1 MRNEK
6 LKMKNLIQCQIM
18 TWLYLSLGSALS
30 FTSLT
35 LLSRVVSVK
44 SKNPR
49 ALSVVFNLIAILMA
63 IIIFFTTGAN
73 KNFSLP
79 TKFEPYL
86 YLFIACLFYGLYER
100 IRFYVAK
107 ILDASLVSIINNVSL
122 VVAFVVAA
130 FLYSEIMTINKI
142 GGFLLILTALFLVSF
157 NKISKIN
164 LRGIFIAILANVFLG
179 IGWALDKKGVIFFNP
194 ETYNVL
200 VWFLPIFIL
209 YFPYVKFSD
218 IKKEIKISS
227 WKIALLS
234 FLNVF
239 GYFIQLKAQDLA
251 DATKVISVVQT
262 STLLTVIFG
271 IFILKEREHIVKKIL
286 AGVIAVI
293 GVFLL
298 R

>member
-1 MRNEK
+1 
-6 LKMKNLIQCQIM
+6 M

-49 ALSVVFNLIAILMA
+49 ALSIVFNLTAFLIALM
-63 IIIFFTTGAN
+63 IFFITGAN

-86 YLFIACLFYGLYER
+86 YLSIACLFYGLYER
-100 IRFYVAK
+100 IRFYVAQV
-107 ILDASLVSIINNVSL
+107 LEASLVSIINNVSL
-122 VVAFVVAA
+122 VVAFFVAA
-130 FLYSEIMTINKI
+130 FIYSEIMTINKI
-142 GGFLLILTALFLVSF
+142 GGFLLILTALFLVSV
-157 NKISKIN
+157 NKVSKIN
-164 LRGIFIAILANVFLG
+164 RQGILLAILANVFLG
-179 IGWALDKKGVIFFNP
+179 IGWALDKKGVIFFSP

-200 VWFLPIFIL
+200 AWFFPLFVL
-209 YFPYVKFSD
+209 YFPYLKFSD

-227 WKIALLS
+227 WKIVLLS

-239 GYFIQLKAQDLA
+239 GYFIQLKAQELA
-251 DATKVISVVQT
+251 DATRVISIVQT
-262 STLLTVIFG
+262 STLFTVIFG
-271 IFILKEREHIVKKIL
+271 VLLLKEKSHLLKKIL

>member
-1 MRNEK
+1 
-6 LKMKNLIQCQIM
+6 M

-30 FTSLT
+30 FASLT

-49 ALSVVFNLIAILMA
+49 ALSIVFNLIAFLMA
-63 IIIFFTTGAN
+63 LMIFFITGAN

-86 YLFIACLFYGLYER
+86 YLSIACLFYGLYER
-100 IRFYVAK
+100 IRFYVAQV
-107 ILDASLVSIINNVSL
+107 LEASLVSIINNISL
-122 VVAFVVAA
+122 AVAFFTAA
-130 FLYSEIMTINKI
+130 FIYSEVMTINKI
-142 GGFLLILTALFLVSF
+142 GGFLLILTALFLVSV
-157 NKISKIN
+157 NKVSKIN
-164 LRGIFIAILANVFLG
+164 RRGILLAILANVFLG
-179 IGWALDKKGVIFFNP
+179 IGWALDKKGVIFFSP

-200 VWFLPIFIL
+200 VWFFPLFVL
-209 YFPYVKFSD
+209 YFPYLKFSD

-234 FLNVF
+234 LFNVI
-239 GYFIQLKAQDLA
+239 GYFIQLKAQALA
-251 DATKVISVVQT
+251 DATRVIPIVQT

-271 IFILKEREHIVKKIL
+271 IFILKEKDNLFKKIF
-286 AGVIAVI
+286 AGIIAI
-293 GVFLL
+293 GGVFLL

>member
-1 MRNEK
+1 
-6 LKMKNLIQCQIM
+6 M

-49 ALSVVFNLIAILMA
+49 ALSIVFNLTAFLIALM
-63 IIIFFTTGAN
+63 IFFITGAN

-86 YLFIACLFYGLYER
+86 YLSIACLFYGLYER
-100 IRFYVAK
+100 IRFYVAQV
-107 ILDASLVSIINNVSL
+107 LEASLVSIINNVSL
-122 VVAFVVAA
+122 VVAFFVAA
-130 FLYSEIMTINKI
+130 FIYSEIMTINKI
-142 GGFLLILTALFLVSF
+142 GGFLLILTALFLVSV
-157 NKISKIN
+157 NKVSKIN
-164 LRGIFIAILANVFLG
+164 RRGILLAILANVFLG
-179 IGWALDKKGVIFFNP
+179 IGWALDKKGVIFFSP

-200 VWFLPIFIL
+200 AWFFPLFVL
-209 YFPYVKFSD
+209 YFPYLKFSD

-227 WKIALLS
+227 WKIVLLS

-239 GYFIQLKAQDLA
+239 GYFIQLKAQELA
-251 DATKVISVVQT
+251 DATRVISIVQT
-262 STLLTVIFG
+262 STLFTVIFG
-271 IFILKEREHIVKKIL
+271 VLLLKEKSHLLKKIL